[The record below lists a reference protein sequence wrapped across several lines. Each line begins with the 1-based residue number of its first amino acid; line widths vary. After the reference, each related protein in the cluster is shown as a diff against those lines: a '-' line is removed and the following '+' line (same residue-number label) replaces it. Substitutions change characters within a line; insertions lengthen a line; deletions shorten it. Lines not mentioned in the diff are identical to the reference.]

1 MKRNEGKRLQKFT
14 GREKRAGGGQILYHK
29 LFRTR
34 IRRDRRDEY
43 VDLDSQIFQKESLTG
58 NVQRVEYLRS
68 LGWEVEEEPIETLQF
83 LFPEKLEEPYLS
95 YNELQLPQGFDLRE
109 CLGRQVSRYTYA
121 VLNHPSRAEGV
132 QANLYLCEGV
142 PAAGDLFCPGSG
154 GFQDPLIPGGTEEGR

>member
-1 MKRNEGKRLQKFT
+1 MLIWTAKFSKKKAVAAVIFMGVVMAVLIVLM
-14 GREKRAGGGQILYHK
+14 GRTPEEAETPRPQ
-29 LFRTR
+29 
-34 IRRDRRDEY
+34 
-43 VDLDSQIFQKESLTG
+43 LTS

>member
-1 MKRNEGKRLQKFT
+1 MLIWTAKFSKKKAAAAVIFMGVVMAVLIVLM
-14 GREKRAGGGQILYHK
+14 GRTPEEAETPRPQ
-29 LFRTR
+29 
-34 IRRDRRDEY
+34 
-43 VDLDSQIFQKESLTG
+43 LTS

>member
-1 MKRNEGKRLQKFT
+1 MLIWTAKFSKKKAVAAVIFMGVVMAVLIVLM
-14 GREKRAGGGQILYHK
+14 GRTPEEAETPRPQ
-29 LFRTR
+29 
-34 IRRDRRDEY
+34 
-43 VDLDSQIFQKESLTG
+43 LTS

-132 QANLYLCEGV
+132 QANLYLCEGD

>member
-1 MKRNEGKRLQKFT
+1 MLIWTAKFSKKKAVAAVIFMGVVMAVLIVLM
-14 GREKRAGGGQILYHK
+14 GRTPEEAETPRPQ
-29 LFRTR
+29 
-34 IRRDRRDEY
+34 
-43 VDLDSQIFQKESLTG
+43 LTG

-154 GFQDPLIPGGTEEGR
+154 GFQDPLISGGTEEGR

>member
-1 MKRNEGKRLQKFT
+1 MNMLIWTAKFSKKKAVAAVIFMGVVMAVLIVLM
-14 GREKRAGGGQILYHK
+14 GRTPEEAETPRPQ
-29 LFRTR
+29 
-34 IRRDRRDEY
+34 
-43 VDLDSQIFQKESLTG
+43 LTG

>member
-1 MKRNEGKRLQKFT
+1 MLIWTAKFSKKKAVAAVIFMGVVMAVLIVLM
-14 GREKRAGGGQILYHK
+14 GRTPEEAETPRPQ
-29 LFRTR
+29 
-34 IRRDRRDEY
+34 
-43 VDLDSQIFQKESLTG
+43 LTG

-95 YNELQLPQGFDLRE
+95 YNELQLPQGFDLKE

>member
-1 MKRNEGKRLQKFT
+1 MIWTAKFSKKKAVAAVIFMGVVMAVLIVLM
-14 GREKRAGGGQILYHK
+14 GRTPEETEEPRPQ
-29 LFRTR
+29 
-34 IRRDRRDEY
+34 
-43 VDLDSQIFQKESLTG
+43 LTG
-58 NVQRVEYLRS
+58 NAQRVEYLRS

>member
-1 MKRNEGKRLQKFT
+1 MLIWTAKFSKKKAVAAVIFMGVVMAVLIVLM
-14 GREKRAGGGQILYHK
+14 GRTPEEAETPRPQ
-29 LFRTR
+29 
-34 IRRDRRDEY
+34 
-43 VDLDSQIFQKESLTG
+43 LTG

-132 QANLYLCEGV
+132 QANLYLCEGI

>member
-1 MKRNEGKRLQKFT
+1 MLIWTAKFSKKKAVAAVIFMGVVMAVLIVLM
-14 GREKRAGGGQILYHK
+14 GRTPEEAETPRPQ
-29 LFRTR
+29 
-34 IRRDRRDEY
+34 
-43 VDLDSQIFQKESLTG
+43 LTG

>member
-1 MKRNEGKRLQKFT
+1 MLIWTAKFSKKKAVAAVIFMGVVMAVLIVLM
-14 GREKRAGGGQILYHK
+14 GRTPEEAETPRPQ
-29 LFRTR
+29 
-34 IRRDRRDEY
+34 
-43 VDLDSQIFQKESLTG
+43 LTG

-68 LGWEVEEEPIETLQF
+68 LGWKVEEEPIETLQF